1 MPGGAPRQ
9 RKRLDRSQ
17 RQRTDQ
23 ALDTRTNTP
32 STSADLSKTADL
44 SVPGSLTKEMRR
56 SHEYE
61 EEEEVEERMRQEER
75 ERELR
80 TLELL
85 ERRIGI
91 EDGSLKR
98 LGKIVITVLILQAY
112 QGAGRLEEN
121 LHYIVSRFVIL
132 IADTLEAKD
141 TRS

>member
-1 MPGGAPRQ
+1 
-9 RKRLDRSQ
+9 
-17 RQRTDQ
+17 
-23 ALDTRTNTP
+23 
-32 STSADLSKTADL
+32 
-44 SVPGSLTKEMRR
+44 MRR

-141 TRS
+141 TWN